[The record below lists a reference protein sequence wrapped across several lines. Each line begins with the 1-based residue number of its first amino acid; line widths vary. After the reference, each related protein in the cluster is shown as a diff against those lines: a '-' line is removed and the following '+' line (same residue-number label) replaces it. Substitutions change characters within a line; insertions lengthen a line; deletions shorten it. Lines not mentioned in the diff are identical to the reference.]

1 MNATRIA
8 NGPWL
13 LAPSSHHITIVWEM
27 EHPTQLWL
35 NYQTANGDVQC
46 CKPAYERE
54 PSCPANPEGY
64 CLYTV
69 VLKDLLPGTSYKYTI
84 GNEDGELIQASF
96 TTLQAEPERI
106 RCVTVSDSHLFY
118 TSEAFADMLT
128 RYRPDLLLHG
138 GDISFGTGYQHEQYV
153 NNWFA
158 RLPDALRRLPAYYI
172 AGNHDDGPFF
182 DWLFASRQAKSVN
195 SPDGG
200 FTFSFDYG
208 PAHIVMVNSNP
219 WGLFEMNAVNSG
231 QQADD
236 SLKEQIQASLKWIEA
251 DLTSETAR
259 NAAWRVLI
267 THHPYTD
274 IFNNRYIAPLAER
287 CGVDLVIGGH
297 LHYYIKSVSVDPTV
311 GARTVYVCQGST
323 QDPAAELNI
332 GTDDQRLLGDFPEV
346 VAMGNNNYGILE
358 ATADELVYKVYGFR
372 SELPDQLVDTVRL
385 THSEPQVEL
394 FNTVITCLDDRG
406 LVKITTEAQNVGE
419 CPAVVVLPLKIDGVS
434 HDINLF
440 GEISQS
446 RLALLNPPEKRLL
459 TAYYRVQG
467 KGCHQLSVLDVTEE
481 IIVYNLPQLTYEHLK
496 TALGTGQQADCLM
509 VSVEVINQLDKDVTM
524 PVSLYIDDEAVEIKR
539 VSFQPH
545 QRRCVEFY
553 YRFEWGGQYQVSVG
567 DHLPKLVY
575 VDSGIQAVPRIL
587 DRSGRGHDALL
598 HGSPRVVVD
607 NGHTC
612 VQLNHPEDY
621 IEIPPSPDLVSE
633 QGFTG
638 LVQARVNRLAAP
650 TEMSHN
656 PIMVRGRS
664 VGWGATYFMR
674 MVIERN
680 GGLKWG
686 TCHGITEYSWQGGE
700 AAVGKWA
707 QYTLS
712 FDKERGGISY
722 VDDEP
727 VAHIAGIDPNDKLRQ
742 WDTEPIFVGYSYIG
756 HVIPD
761 IGRPKYY
768 THLPAAIRQVRFYK
782 HGLSAEDNKRVLE
795 VSNEAGPHSDDLA
808 VWLDFDHIKTFGQH
822 ITEWRHPA
830 VYSQGY
836 LAEKKCWCFQTL
848 KARTSVPNGTKL
860 RALIEVSD
868 DGVSIKQDM
877 MIELQDGDNVID
889 LVTLPKSQFL
899 RIITDF
905 NAVLGSDGV
914 FVPAVMSYAVTA
926 SNGADTASMVWS
938 TRPSWERGEL
948 VGAVGFNPIE
958 RLREFPEYTDVI
970 HG

>member
-1 MNATRIA
+1 MSVTRIA

-27 EHPTQLWL
+27 EQPTQLWL
-35 NYQTANGDVQC
+35 NYQATDGEVQC
-46 CKPAYERE
+46 CRPAYERE
-54 PSCPANPEGY
+54 PSCSANSDGY

-84 GNEDGELIQASF
+84 GNEDGELMQASF
-96 TTLQAEPERI
+96 TTLQAEPEQI

-118 TSEAFADMLT
+118 TSAAFADMLNQ
-128 RYRPDLLLHG
+128 YRPDLLLHG

-182 DWLFASRQAKSVN
+182 EWLFASRQGKSVN

-231 QQADD
+231 QQVDD

-297 LHYYIKSVSVDPTV
+297 LHYYIKSISVDPVV

-358 ATADELVYKVYGFR
+358 ATADELIYKVYGFR
-372 SELPDQLVDTVRL
+372 PDMPDQLVDTVRL
-385 THSEPQVEL
+385 THSEPQIEL
-394 FNTVITCLDDRG
+394 ANTVISSLDDRG
-406 LVKITTEAQNVGE
+406 LVEIKTEAQNVGQ
-419 CPAVVVLPLKIDGVS
+419 CPAAVVLPLKVDGIR

-440 GEISQS
+440 GEMSQS
-446 RLALLNPPEKRLL
+446 RVVLLKPPEKRQL
-459 TAYYRVQG
+459 TAYYRIQG
-467 KGCHQLSVLDVTEE
+467 EGIHQLSVLDVTKE
-481 IIVYNLPQLTYEHLK
+481 ITVYNLPQLTYEHLK
-496 TALGTGQQADCLM
+496 MTLGAGQQADCLT
-509 VSVEVINQLDKDVTM
+509 VSVEVINQQDKCVTM
-524 PVSLYIDDEAVEIKR
+524 PVSLYIDHEVADIKR
-539 VSFQPH
+539 VAFQPH
-545 QRRCVEFY
+545 QRRCVEFN
-553 YRFEWGGQYQVSVG
+553 YRFDWGGQYDVTVG
-567 DHLPKLVY
+567 DHLSKIVY
-575 VDSGIQAVPRIL
+575 VDSGIKAVPRIT
-587 DRSGRGHDALL
+587 DRSGQGHDALL
-598 HGSPRVVVD
+598 HGSPRVMVD
-607 NGHTC
+607 NGQTY
-612 VQLNHPEDY
+612 VQLEQPEDY
-621 IEIPPSPDLVSE
+621 IEIPASTDLVAK

-638 LVQARVNRLAAP
+638 LVQARVDRLAAP
-650 TEMSHN
+650 VEMSHN

-674 MVIERN
+674 MVIERK

-707 QYTLS
+707 QYALS
-712 FDKERGGISY
+712 FDKENGGTSY
-722 VDDEP
+722 VDDRP
-727 VAHIAGIDPNDKLRQ
+727 VAHIAGIEADAQLRQ
-742 WDTEPIFVGYSYIG
+742 WETEPIFVGYSYIG

-761 IGRPKYY
+761 LGRPKYY
-768 THLPAAIRQVRFYK
+768 THLPAAVRQVRFYK
-782 HGLSAEDNKRVLE
+782 RGLSAEENQQILAAPAER
-795 VSNEAGPHSDDLA
+795 GPRPTDLA
-808 VWLDFDHIKTFGQH
+808 VWLDFDDIKTEGRH

-830 VYSQGY
+830 VYSQAY
-836 LAEKKCWCFQTL
+836 LAEKKCWQFQTM
-848 KARTSVPNGTKL
+848 KARASVPDGAKL
-860 RALIEVSD
+860 QVLIEVSD
-868 DGVSIKQDM
+868 DGLSIKKDM
-877 MIELQDGDNVID
+877 RIDLQDGNNVIN
-889 LVTLPKSQFL
+889 LVTLPNSQFL
-899 RIITDF
+899 RITTYF
-905 NAVLGSDGV
+905 NALVGADGV
-914 FVPAVMSYAVTA
+914 RAPAVNSYEITA
-926 SNGADTASMVWS
+926 FNGTDTASMVWS
-938 TRPSWERGEL
+938 TRPSWEKGQFI
-948 VGAVGFNPIE
+948 GAVGFDPVD